1 MSYTVKAVLKSGVT
15 TIIANAETIEGAEK
29 ILNELEIGMIDP
41 TVTKHIFRNGFRLT
55 VVKDISTVY
64 VDEDEDNE

>member
-1 MSYTVKAVLKSGVT
+1 MYKIMGILKSGVT
-15 TIIANAETIEGAEK
+15 TTIANAETIEGTEK

-64 VDEDEDNE
+64 VDEDEDDE